1 MDDAT
6 MHPREIWMWGHEAA
20 IGTSLYWNINH
31 KVFRSHRGGWVPDI
45 PYACGTEAFARE
57 EAEMMSKQTAHD
69 GRPLYQEVAVS
80 GPYVSW
86 REVGWKYRDESSRKA
101 GETRS

>member
-1 MDDAT
+1 

-45 PYACGTEAFARE
+45 PYACGPKHSLA
-57 EAEMMSKQTAHD
+57 KK
-69 GRPLYQEVAVS
+69 P
-80 GPYVSW
+80 
-86 REVGWKYRDESSRKA
+86 K
-101 GETRS
+101 